1 MSTLKVSEFAELV
14 GVSTRTVSD
23 LVKRGVIS
31 KIPGGLPHPEA
42 LQSYVTHLRELAA
55 ARGGS
60 AAVEV
65 SSHRATL
72 LKIQADRAQF
82 QFECEKD
89 LWVTIDDAEIA
100 LVFNLEGCARRR
112 VGDHHAHCVSRPR
125 RDQRNDPR
133 DGPGNQGRFNG
144 NGAEGLPI
152 TTHYHRRMRQHD
164 PQRETRCA

>member
-89 LWVTIDDAEIA
+89 LWVTIDDAKSHWSSTLRA
-100 LVFNLEGCARRR
+100 VRAGVLA
-112 VGDHHAHCVSRPR
+112 
-125 RDQRNDPR
+125 
-133 DGPGNQGRFNG
+133 
-144 NGAEGLPI
+144 I
-152 TTHYHRRMRQHD
+152 TTRIASRV
-164 PQRETRCA
+164 PGVTREMTHEMDQEIRAVLTEMARKGYPLPHTTTGG